1 MHFKGGYNLPG
12 IAECSVA
19 CANALLGRQ
28 FEDPRWVCDSFFI
41 FEAGFQLCVAGLTV
55 PHPPTKWRRLLS
67 SPRQDK
73 IKQTNW
79 SLHNCPQLQ
88 VNLSYHRKRRRRQP
102 STLFEKWWR
111 TTAPTGPAWLHWQ
124 RNAKLFIIEYVSI
137 INFDPLQKISGQNI

>member
-55 PHPPTKWRRLLS
+55 PHPPMRWRRLLS
-67 SPRQDK
+67 IFGHWGLFYYYCIVGRVLFNGVRPLVVCFENILARRPLTSSVRCDQSVVLKCRDH
-73 IKQTNW
+73 NSW
-79 SLHNCPQLQ
+79 SLFMNTIHGN
-88 VNLSYHRKRRRRQP
+88 NSLS
-102 STLFEKWWR
+102 LFMV
-111 TTAPTGPAWLHWQ
+111 
-124 RNAKLFIIEYVSI
+124 IIHDHYSC
-137 INFDPLQKISGQNI
+137 